1 MWMSQN
7 FFYHAAGSE
16 ASWEP
21 VLWEEVRA
29 ENSSDIIGLRLKR
42 EGANGAILAEDMP
55 AFEATENY
63 NTLGADGNPQYL
75 DFLPRFDGSSKT
87 MAYPLARTQE
97 CVSFF
102 SPTGAT
108 QFLPQWWSKN
118 DPYYP
123 SYVQQGVTI
132 SENELDGLRFS
143 SYDSASDKAVGTFEF
158 SASAAETEN

>member
-1 MWMSQN
+1 MW
-7 FFYHAAGSE
+7 E
-16 ASWEP
+16 K
-21 VLWEEVRA
+21 VTA
-29 ENSSDIIGLRLKR
+29 ENSDDVIGLQLKR
-42 EGANGAILAEDMP
+42 KGENGAILAENMP
-55 AFEATENY
+55 AFETTENY
-63 NTLGADGNPQYL
+63 NALGADGNPQYL
-75 DFLPRFDGSSKT
+75 NFLPRFDGSSKT

-102 SPTGAT
+102 YPNWRNPN
-108 QFLPQWWSKN
+108 FCPQWWSKN

>member
-1 MWMSQN
+1 
-7 FFYHAAGSE
+7 
-16 ASWEP
+16 
-21 VLWEEVRA
+21 
-29 ENSSDIIGLRLKR
+29 
-42 EGANGAILAEDMP
+42 
-55 AFEATENY
+55 
-63 NTLGADGNPQYL
+63 
-75 DFLPRFDGSSKT
+75 

-102 SPTGAT
+102 YPNWRNPN
-108 QFLPQWWSKN
+108 FCPQWWSKN